1 MDSIKTI
8 SVTTAG
14 SAKYYWREEQ
24 RKKWDERP
32 SEGYNLWLKSSQ
44 TSYLLPSNSAFESL
58 KFLWKKGND
67 KKKKQGLPWWSR
79 SLDPTLPI
87 QGPHVDPW
95 SGP

>member
-32 SEGYNLWLKSSQ
+32 SEGYNLRLKSSQ

-67 KKKKQGLPWWSR
+67 KKKPGT
-79 SLDPTLPI
+79 SLVVQKLR
-87 QGPHVDPW
+87 PHTPNP
-95 SGP
+95 GAPG

>member
-24 RKKWDERP
+24 RKKWDEKP
-32 SEGYNLWLKSSQ
+32 SEGYNLWFKSSQ

-58 KFLWKKGND
+58 KFLWKEGND
-67 KKKKQGLPWWSR
+67 KEKNRDFPG
-79 SLDPTLPI
+79 
-87 QGPHVDPW
+87 GPEA
-95 SGP
+95 

>member
-67 KKKKQGLPWWSR
+67 EKNPGT
-79 SLDPTLPI
+79 SLVVRKLR
-87 QGPHVDPW
+87 PHTPNPGAP
-95 SGP
+95 S